1 MATFNNVLDITYHS
15 IMSWGGK
22 GCLNSVTIIR
32 DVVGKISL
40 LMDNTSYPEGADCQ
54 QLLSVLDQNLGG
66 FFSNKIYWKKQTHS
80 NRSRT

>member
-40 LMDNTSYPEGADCQ
+40 LMDNTGYPEGADCQ

-66 FFSNKIYWKKQTHS
+66 FLAIKYIGKTNAQSEK
-80 NRSRT
+80 RS